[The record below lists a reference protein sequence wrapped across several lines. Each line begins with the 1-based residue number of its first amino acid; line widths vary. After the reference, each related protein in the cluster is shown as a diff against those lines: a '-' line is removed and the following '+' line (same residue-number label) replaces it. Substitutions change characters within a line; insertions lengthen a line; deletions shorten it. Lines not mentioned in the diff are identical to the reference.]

1 MERMTSIQPL
11 FIDVTWGAG
20 GSTKDLTMAISQYSQ
35 MYFGVEVLMHLT
47 CTNLS
52 VEELKRILNSARTAG
67 VQNIL
72 ALRGDP
78 PKGAIKWKKV
88 AGGLDNAIDLVRLI
102 RQEHGDYFCIAVAG
116 FPEGHPANAP
126 PLLLSPRKSKKEGVG
141 SEDSSDGDSS
151 SSGGGDTLSRRRAAT
166 QQGACSAEDIEHL
179 KAKIEAGA
187 DFVLTQFFY
196 DPLVF
201 LRYLDQCRSNG
212 IKCPIIP
219 GIMPIQ
225 GYNSFDKMTTFCR
238 TSVPEQVK
246 KDLQQFMEDDE
257 SVKNY
262 GVQVCVKICKVLQA
276 AGVPGFHFYTL
287 NLEKSAMLILDALQ
301 IKGSTAAR
309 RALPWRGSRTGGQKS
324 SHGNLNSLHNN
335 SSNSNSNGNI
345 AQSGSPSGSSSIS
358 SAGHA
363 GTAGNGNG
371 QDSSNVSQVSLSS
384 NTSEKDRSRQQEDV
398 RPINWA
404 NRPKSYI
411 KRTVTWDEFPNGRWG
426 DGRSPAF
433 GELSDSHFFRPSEGS
448 KEDRLAMWGEAPTEM
463 R

>member
-1 MERMTSIQPL
+1 MTALQPL

-47 CTNLS
+47 CTNLTE
-52 VEELKRILNSARTAG
+52 EELKRILSSARAAG
-67 VQNIL
+67 IQNIL

-88 AGGLDNAIDLVRLI
+88 VGGLDSAIDLVKLI
-102 RQEHGDYFCIAVAG
+102 RREHGDYFCIAVAG
-116 FPEGHPANAP
+116 FPEGHPASAP
-126 PLLLSPRKSKKEGVG
+126 PLRLSARKGKKELGG
-141 SEDSSDGDSS
+141 SEDNSDGDSS
-151 SSGGGDTLSRRRAAT
+151 SSGGDKLARRQAAAI
-166 QQGACSAEDIEHL
+166 QGACSVEDIEHL

-201 LRYLDQCRSNG
+201 LRYLDQCRSHG

-246 KDLQQFMEDDE
+246 RDLQTFMEDDE

-262 GVQVCVKICKVLQA
+262 GVQLCVKICKVLQA

-301 IKGSTAAR
+301 IRGSTATR

-324 SHGNLNSLHNN
+324 SHGNLQSVHNS
-335 SSNSNSNGNI
+335 SSNSNSSGSI
-345 AQSGSPSGSSSIS
+345 AQSGSGSASVSS
-358 SAGHA
+358 SAGTGHGAA
-363 GTAGNGNG
+363 GAGGAVSG
-371 QDSSNVSQVSLSS
+371 QDSAIVSLPDAV
-384 NTSEKDRSRQQEDV
+384 SEKDRTRQQEDV

-448 KEDRLAMWGEAPTEM
+448 KEDRLAMWGEAPTES